1 MLLALPL
8 CSILHYIFVA
18 ARKEQRT
25 GTIACSVDAIR
36 PSRELED
43 EAEAD
48 IVIAVVRPVVVAVRS
63 AAVLRF
69 VEVTAAAQD
78 AVRALWRLTH
88 LNVRGQKGYF
98 SDHFLSK

>member
-1 MLLALPL
+1 M
-8 CSILHYIFVA
+8 
-18 ARKEQRT
+18 
-25 GTIACSVDAIR
+25 DAIW

-48 IVIAVVRPVVVAVRS
+48 IVVAVVRPVVVAVRS

-69 VEVTAAAQD
+69 IEVAAAAQD

-88 LNVRGQKGYF
+88 LNARRQKGYF
-98 SDHFLSK
+98 SDHFLTK